1 MGPTATLLHCRL
13 KRARQSI
20 PAVQQLSIG
29 RRLALCFV
37 IIILSMLAS
46 DAAVLWQFH
55 RVRALVERLNLIDQ
69 KLTAVLRVHSSVL
82 AFRDRLDVLADS
94 EDRNGLI
101 ADASSLRTA
110 VLEEAE
116 RAKASIRRLP
126 PELQQDPTIVP
137 TLDDIQSTLPAQ
149 LDAIVGLTKSGD
161 WSAVRRRLARQI
173 AELESTTSELVERV
187 DNEVG
192 DEQAQ
197 IAQSTRQL
205 EGRIFLMV
213 PTTAVFAVLI
223 AGALGLAITRSI
235 TRPLDR
241 LVEGSNALARGDFRH
256 EVNVGGNDELA
267 VLGSAFNRAARQL
280 HNQFEMT
287 LDARVS
293 ERTRIARELHDTL
306 LQSFHGVLLRFQAAI
321 YKLPESAADARETLE
336 SAIDQAA
343 EAITEGRDAVQGLRD
358 SVVQGNDLALAVS
371 TLGEELAT
379 ESSTH
384 RPSFRVAVEGE
395 SRNLHPIVRDEIY
408 KIAAEALRNAFRHA
422 QARQIQVEIRYDN
435 EQFQLRVRDD
445 GKGIDPAVL
454 SRQSSEGH
462 YGLPGMRERATIMGA
477 ELTVWSEVDA
487 GTAVELRVPASA
499 AYATT
504 WSFE

>member
-1 MGPTATLLHCRL
+1 MGPTATLLQGCI

-20 PAVQQLSIG
+20 PAAQQLSIG

-55 RVRALVERLNLIDQ
+55 RVRTQVERLNLIDQ
-69 KLTAVLRVHSSVL
+69 KLTAMLRVHSSVL

-101 ADASSLRTA
+101 ADAGPLRTT
-110 VLEEAE
+110 VLEQAE

-149 LDAIVGLTKSGD
+149 LDAIVGLAKSGD

-173 AELESTTSELVERV
+173 AELESITSELVERV
-187 DNEVG
+187 DHEVG
-192 DEQAQ
+192 DEQER

-267 VLGSAFNRAARQL
+267 VVGRAFNHAARQL

-287 LDARVS
+287 LEARVS

-306 LQSFHGVLLRFQAAI
+306 LQSFHGLLLRFQTVSQLLPDRPVDAKE
-321 YKLPESAADARETLE
+321 KLD

-358 SVVQGNDLALAVS
+358 STLQNNDLAMAIS

-379 ESSTH
+379 DSTNN
-384 RPSFRVAVEGE
+384 RPAFRVAVEGK

-408 KIAAEALRNAFRHA
+408 KIVAEALRNAFRHA
-422 QARQIQVEIRYDN
+422 QARQIEVEIRYDD
-435 EQFQLRVRDD
+435 EQFRLRVRDD

-454 SRQSSEGH
+454 SHQGREGH
-462 YGLPGMRERATIMGA
+462 FGWPGMRERATIMGA
-477 ELTVWSEVDA
+477 ELIMWSEVDA
-487 GTAVELRVPASA
+487 GTEVELRVPASA
-499 AYATT
+499 AYATARK
-504 WSFE
+504 SP